1 MRKKHIQKSSVSVV
15 FCFAICCQLLLYSAC
30 SSAPKRPAEIF
41 TMRKMA
47 ESQMDL
53 ANKEADRGNYASAL
67 DMLAGARRLA
77 ISADDPGLRIRTALS
92 QGNALFALGRADEA
106 AAVWNSSLAEAEKGQ
121 HKELIAICRIHIAR
135 GALLAE
141 GGTEK
146 ARSIR
151 DEVNRELSSVGK
163 DKLDTAFGQV
173 VIGLAEKAL
182 GHPAEAEASIKKAL
196 VFHEK
201 GRYLEQAA
209 YNWYLIAATRSQAGK
224 YADAQAALESAI
236 ALDRRAENSY
246 GLATDWRALGDV
258 CKKAGNT
265 ADAESAWR
273 RSSEIFYSLDLGVE
287 AENTEKRLEK

>member
-1 MRKKHIQKSSVSVV
+1 MEKSNIEKSSVSVV
-15 FCFAICCQLLLYSAC
+15 FRVVICCQLLFFAAC

-47 ESQMDL
+47 ESQMDM

-92 QGNALFALGRADEA
+92 QGNALFALGQAGEA
-106 AAVWNSSLAEAEKGQ
+106 AAAWNSGLAEAEKGQ
-121 HKELIAICRIHIAR
+121 YKELVALCRIHIAR

-141 GGTEK
+141 SGTEK

-182 GHPAEAEASIKKAL
+182 SHPVEAEAAIKKAL
-196 VFHEK
+196 AVHEK

-209 YNWYLIAATRSQAGK
+209 YDWYLIAATRSQAGK
-224 YADAQAALESAI
+224 YADAQTALESAI

-258 CKKAGNT
+258 YKKAGNI
-265 ADAESAWR
+265 AGAESAWH
-273 RSSEIFYSLDLGVE
+273 RSAEIFHSLDLDAE